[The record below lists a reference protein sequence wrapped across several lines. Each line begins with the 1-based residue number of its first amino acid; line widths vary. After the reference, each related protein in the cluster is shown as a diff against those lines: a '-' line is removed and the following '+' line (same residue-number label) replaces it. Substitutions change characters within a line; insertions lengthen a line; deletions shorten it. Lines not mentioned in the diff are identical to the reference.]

1 MAALINCSGGG
12 KMQVS
17 KQKLNKNV
25 EKQIFTILNQLV
37 ADIKS
42 PDEAGKF
49 FNDFLSVTEYE
60 VIAKRVAIAIFLDK
74 GRSYE
79 NIKST
84 LKVSSATIASVQESM
99 GSPGL
104 QMALQKI
111 KAEEWADQWAGKI
124 SSIVGK
130 IIPGK

>member
-1 MAALINCSGGG
+1 
-12 KMQVS
+12 MQVS
-17 KQKLNKNV
+17 KQKLNKNI
-25 EKQIFTILNQLV
+25 EKQIYTIFYQLMV
-37 ADIKS
+37 DLKTI
-42 PDEAGKF
+42 DETEKLM
-49 FNDFLSVTEYE
+49 DDLLSTTERE

-79 NIKST
+79 NIKNT
-84 LKVSSATIASVQESM
+84 LKVSSATIASVQENM
-99 GSPGL
+99 GNPGMQL
-104 QMALQKI
+104 ALQKI

>member
-1 MAALINCSGGG
+1 
-12 KMQVS
+12 MQVS
-17 KQKLNKNV
+17 KKHLNKTI
-25 EKQIFTILNQLV
+25 EKQIYSILYQLIV
-37 ADIKS
+37 DIKNQ
-42 PDEAGKF
+42 DEATRLFG
-49 FNDFLSVTEYE
+49 DILSPTELE

-84 LKVSSATIASVQESM
+84 LKVSSATIASVQETM
-99 GSPGL
+99 GNPGIL
-104 QMALQKI
+104 LALQKI
-111 KAEEWADQWAGKI
+111 KAEQWADQWAGKI

>member
-1 MAALINCSGGG
+1 
-12 KMQVS
+12 MQVS

-42 PDEAGKF
+42 PDEAEKF
-49 FNDFLSVTEYE
+49 FKDILSVTEYE

-79 NIKST
+79 NIKNT

-99 GSPGL
+99 GRPGL
-104 QMALQKI
+104 QMSLQKI

>member
-1 MAALINCSGGG
+1 
-12 KMQVS
+12 MQVS
-17 KQKLNKNV
+17 KKHLNKTI
-25 EKQIFTILNQLV
+25 EKQIYSILYQLIV
-37 ADIKS
+37 DIKNTEESTKLLADVLS
-42 PDEAGKF
+42 P
-49 FNDFLSVTEYE
+49 TELE

-79 NIKST
+79 NIKNT
-84 LKVSSATIASVQESM
+84 LKVSSATIASVQETM
-99 GSPGL
+99 GNPGIQL
-104 QMALQKI
+104 ALQKI

>member
-1 MAALINCSGGG
+1 
-12 KMQVS
+12 MQVS
-17 KQKLNKNV
+17 KQKLNKNI
-25 EKQIFTILNQLV
+25 EKQIYTIFYQLMV
-37 ADIKS
+37 DLKTI
-42 PDEAGKF
+42 DETEKLMK
-49 FNDFLSVTEYE
+49 DLLSTTERE

-79 NIKST
+79 NIKNT
-84 LKVSSATIASVQESM
+84 LKVSSATIASVHENM
-99 GSPGL
+99 GNPGMQL
-104 QMALQKI
+104 ALQKI